1 MNPSEPVWS
10 VRRVVMRLF
19 ILLNLTSI
27 LLYGIPSCP
36 SVQFPRQKLRWYVR
50 SVGLDQAW
58 NMFAPNPAD
67 TDCEFFVRG
76 KLRDQTSFEWMLPRY
91 SRGDLLHEVVFER
104 GRKFEERVRLDKN
117 KAIWPIVANRIA
129 NRIVLER
136 GEVAEI
142 SLVRRW
148 VKVESPYGVRPLSA
162 PKEYAFYTKN
172 FLEKQEKKNQ

>member
-1 MNPSEPVWS
+1 MNPTKP
-10 VRRVVMRLF
+10 RRSIHAVILRLF

-27 LLYGIPSCP
+27 FLYGMPSCP

-76 KLRDQTSFEWMLPRY
+76 TLRDQTSFEWKLPRY
-91 SRGDLLHEVVFER
+91 SRTDLLHEIVFER

-117 KAIWPIVANRIA
+117 KAIWPSVANRIA
-129 NRIVLER
+129 NRIALER
-136 GEVAEI
+136 GELAEI

-148 VKVESPYGVRPLSA
+148 VKVETPYGLKPLSA
-162 PKEYAFYTKN
+162 PKEYVFYTKN
-172 FLEKQEKKNQ
+172 FLVNEEKKKQ